1 MIGTEFRL
9 FDLSDIP
16 SLPDT
21 SELDTS
27 PILMVAA
34 ASDKGPE
41 RPTLTGGKKFL
52 ELFGTGDFEK
62 YGQISEQTVRSVA
75 NGARVFFKRLVAP
88 DSTIANAVVCAELYQ
103 TSAQAQKK
111 NAKGE
116 LLYIKQDGT
125 ETIDT
130 EEPDL
135 VNDPTGATMIPT
147 TPALLYLKADGT
159 ETTASEEPD
168 LVTDP
173 TGQTLM
179 PTTPMM
185 EYVCNTNYTF
195 NSVPS
200 VGGDDFF
207 ETVKEQAKLLLDET
221 GTQRTLADGTTVD
234 VFTYPLFVI
243 TDNGRGI
250 SNKRWYINPERNL
263 SKNLGF
269 MFYALN
275 IVEDGEVT
283 DSVTFSIIPNTRY
296 RGANVTLDIKA
307 RSGLSQV
314 KATSFD
320 DINTKYIEKV
330 QELSMIDYDVLVAN
344 DILFGCQRKGT
355 PIKGLAVDSVNGL
368 QLNLQTGFQLAN
380 GSNGSFGDIPYKTEE
395 GRANVEEEMLRYY
408 KGELTDLIWDK
419 DQYQIDLCFDA
430 DFPVAVKEAIAYVAA
445 YREDFMFFRD
455 YGLEMYTYDDIYR
468 LHEELTPSMY
478 IADFAQAY
486 DVVSPYTTK
495 INTVTITYSISA
507 IMIAHMVNNRH
518 CPFAGKRYNAVINDI
533 IPDTLRYTPRVIPGL
548 NEKDEL
554 EELKVNF
561 ASYFN
566 DKFVIESV
574 WTSQTRY
581 TQLSFSNNVIALQQV
596 LKALRTKFPAI
607 RYAFITKKEDL
618 AVYEKEVNDVLSL
631 YAANFAEL
639 SYEYIDDAVY
649 RANKIFRAKIK
660 FRFNDFVQAELI
672 DVYALPTEEF
682 V

>member
-16 SLPDT
+16 ALPEA
-21 SELDTS
+21 SKLDTS
-27 PILMVAA
+27 PIIMVAA

-62 YGQISEQTVRSVA
+62 YGQISEQTVRAVA

-88 DSTIANAVVCAELYQ
+88 DSTVANTIVCAELYQ
-103 TSAQAQKK
+103 TSVHLQKK

-116 LLYIKQDGT
+116 LLYLKSDGT
-125 ETIDT
+125 ETTDT

-135 VNDPTGATMIPT
+135 VLDPTGATMKPT
-147 TPALLYLKADGT
+147 TPALLYVKADGT
-159 ETTASEEPD
+159 QTTENTEPD
-168 LVTDP
+168 PDHP
-173 TGQTLM
+173 DQTI
-179 PTTPMM
+179 PTTPMK
-185 EYVCNTNYTF
+185 EFTCNYNYTY
-195 NSVPS
+195 NSVPD
-200 VGGDDFF
+200 VQGDDFF
-207 ETVKEQAKLLLDET
+207 NQIKEQAKTLLNET
-221 GTQRTLADGTTVD
+221 GVERTLDDGTKVT

-243 TDNGRGI
+243 TDNGRGA
-250 SNKRWYINPERNL
+250 SNKRWYISPERSL

-275 IVEDGEVT
+275 CVEDGEVT
-283 DSVTFSIIPNTRY
+283 DAVTFAFVPNTKY
-296 RGANVTLDIKA
+296 RGGNVTLDIKA
-307 RSGLSQV
+307 RGGLSQI

-320 DINTKYIEKV
+320 DINTKFIDKV
-330 QELSMIDYDVLVAN
+330 HDLSNIDRETLVAN

-355 PIKGLAVDSVNGL
+355 AIKGLVVDSVNGL
-368 QLNLQTGFQLAN
+368 QLDLKTGFQLSN
-380 GSNGSFGDIPYKTEE
+380 GSNGTFGDAPYKTVE
-395 GRANVEEEMLRYY
+395 GREAVEGEMLRYY

-419 DQYQIDLCFDA
+419 DQYQIDLCYDA
-430 DFPVAVKEAIAYVAA
+430 DFPVVVKEAIAFLAA
-445 YREDFMFFRD
+445 YREDFMYFRD
-455 YGLEMYTYDDIYR
+455 YGLNIYDFDQIYS

-478 IADFAQAY
+478 ISDFCQVY

-507 IMIAHMVNNRH
+507 IMVAHMVNNRH
-518 CPFAGKRYNAVINDI
+518 CPFAGKRYNAVIADI

-554 EELKVNF
+554 EEIKVNF
-561 ASYFN
+561 ASYFGEQ
-566 DKFVIESV
+566 FVIESV

-596 LKALRTKFPAI
+596 LKALRVKFPAI

-618 AVYEKEVNDVLSL
+618 AIYEKEVNDVLSL

-649 RANKIFRAKIK
+649 RANKIFRAKLK

-672 DVYALPTEEF
+672 DVYALPTEEY